1 MKTKREKFNNRRGT
15 ALIIAMVFVII
26 FSALSVGMV
35 TMTLNN
41 ARSSVNHRT
50 SNRAFEN
57 AHSGLE
63 YIRYWLGRVA
73 MPGTTAPGDRFSTLV
88 TAIETDLNAVGLAT
102 TMTLDEFGDPTKL
115 AISDFSIDT
124 DQSFTV
130 EIEKDANL
138 DILNINIEG
147 EAGEVERNL
156 NVKCNF
162 GTRTHTVF
170 DFGVAT
176 KGPLELQGNIELN
189 GTNVAVEADVYI
201 ESANSTEA
209 LSIIGNSQI
218 AGDVQITNPDATVY
232 LQGGQAGIGGET
244 GNDAIE
250 NHVDIGVD
258 DVEFPVPNPGY
269 FEQYV
274 ETTFDPA
281 VEDTSLDN
289 TYRNIRIPGG
299 TNPTFSGNTI
309 IEGIIY
315 IETPNIVTFTGNAD
329 IRGLV
334 VGDGDIE
341 DNSGTNQLI
350 FQGSISSTSV
360 SDLDEDFGT
369 LRDETGTFLMAPGFS
384 VGFGGNFSTLNGA
397 IAANGITFFGNA
409 GGTIGGSVLNY
420 SDTPMVLSGNSDL
433 FFNRSGVYEV
443 PAGFGPE
450 IILHYNTASYREGM

>member
-1 MKTKREKFNNRRGT
+1 METKREKINKRTGT
-15 ALIIAMVFVII
+15 ALIIAMVFIAI
-26 FSALSVGMV
+26 FSSLSVAMV

-41 ARSSVNHRT
+41 ARSSVNHRQG
-50 SNRAFEN
+50 NRAFEN

-63 YIRYWLGRVA
+63 YIRYWLGRVT
-73 MPGTTAPGDRFSTLV
+73 MPGSTTPENMFSTLI
-88 TAIETDLNAVGLAT
+88 TAIETDLNAVGLNAT
-102 TMTLDEFGDPTKL
+102 TTLDEFGAPTKL
-115 AISDFSIDT
+115 AISDFGLNT

-138 DILNINIEG
+138 DILQINIEG
-147 EAGEVERNL
+147 AAGAVERNL

-162 GTRTHTVF
+162 GIRDHTVF

-201 ESANSTEA
+201 ESQGTNEA

-218 AGDVQITNPDATVY
+218 AGDVQITNPDATVD

-244 GNDAIE
+244 GDDAIE
-250 NHVDIGVD
+250 NHVEIGVN
-258 DVEFPVPNPGY
+258 DVEFPVPNPSY
-269 FEQYV
+269 FEQYI
-274 ETTFDPA
+274 ENTFDPD
-281 VEDTSLDN
+281 EDSTSDA

-315 IETPNIVTFTGNAD
+315 IESPNIVTFTGNAE

-334 VGDGDIE
+334 VGDGDVE

-350 FQGSISSTSV
+350 FQGSVSSTPV
-360 SDLDEDFGT
+360 SDLGEDFGA

-384 VGFGGNFSTLNGA
+384 VGLGGNFGTLNGA
-397 IAANGITFFGNA
+397 IAANGITFFGDA
-409 GGTIGGSVLNY
+409 GGTITGSVLNY

-433 FFNRSGVYEV
+433 FFNRSGAYEV
-443 PAGFGPE
+443 PAGFEAE
-450 IILHYNTASYREGM
+450 IVLHYNTTSYREGM

>member
-1 MKTKREKFNNRRGT
+1 MKTKREKLNNRSGT
-15 ALIIAMVFVII
+15 ALIIAMVFVVI

-41 ARSSVNHRT
+41 ARSSVNHRE

-73 MPGTTAPGDRFSTLV
+73 MPGTTTPENRFSILV
-88 TAIETDLNAVGLAT
+88 NFVETDLNAIGLAT
-102 TMTLDEFGDPTKL
+102 TTTLDEFGDPTKL
-115 AISDFSIDT
+115 VISDFGLNT

-130 EIEKDANL
+130 EIAKNANL
-138 DILNINIEG
+138 DILNIDIEG

-201 ESANSTEA
+201 ESQNSTEA

-218 AGDVQITNPDATVY
+218 AGDVQITNPDATVD

-244 GNDAIE
+244 GDDAIE
-250 NHVDIGVD
+250 NHVEIGVD

-274 ETTFDPA
+274 ENVFDPA
-281 VEDTSLDN
+281 EDTTTDG

-299 TNPTFSGNTI
+299 TNPTFSGNTV

-315 IETPNIVTFTGNAD
+315 IESPNIVTFTGNAD

-350 FQGSISSTSV
+350 FQGSIASTPV
-360 SDLDEDFGT
+360 SDLGEDFGA
-369 LRDETGTFLMAPGFS
+369 LRDETGTFMMAPGFS
-384 VGFGGNFSTLNGA
+384 AGFGGSFDTLNGA
-397 IAANGITFFGNA
+397 IAANGVTFFGDA
-409 GGTIGGSVLNY
+409 GGTISGSVLNY

-450 IILHYNTASYREGM
+450 IILHYNTASYCEGI